1 MYIKTDTQHISWIK
15 NIRCLNSQAKKY
27 KIYNL
32 SSKKLT
38 DTGENVQ
45 KWTRVFSIRRWV
57 ILVARTRRK
66 KEKKIACPL
75 LDVFACGQVSSPRLY
90 RLSQFWPWCHNLFKC
105 VGRVWLDTV
114 WIFSTSMIFT
124 FERFNGN
131 LEDNLILLSNNFLT
145 VSKTTLTK
153 IILCNFD
160 VENSTTG
167 PIVINQPAQSKLK
180 FVDFIYE
187 DLQ

>member
-1 MYIKTDTQHISWIK
+1 
-15 NIRCLNSQAKKY
+15 
-27 KIYNL
+27 
-32 SSKKLT
+32 
-38 DTGENVQ
+38 
-45 KWTRVFSIRRWV
+45 
-57 ILVARTRRK
+57 
-66 KEKKIACPL
+66 
-75 LDVFACGQVSSPRLY
+75 
-90 RLSQFWPWCHNLFKC
+90 
-105 VGRVWLDTV
+105 
-114 WIFSTSMIFT
+114 MIFT

-153 IILCNFD
+153 IILSNFD